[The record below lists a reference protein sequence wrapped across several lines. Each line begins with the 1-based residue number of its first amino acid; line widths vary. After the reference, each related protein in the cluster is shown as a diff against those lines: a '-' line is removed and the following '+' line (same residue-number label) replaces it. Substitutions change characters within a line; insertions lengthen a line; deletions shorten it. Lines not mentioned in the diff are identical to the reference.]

1 MEILGT
7 CLKKKINSS
16 LFLPLFAN
24 LFVLY
29 RCYKG
34 YFMDE
39 ELKKEIKE
47 IYKYRRNLFR
57 KENKMDKFKKIMKYV
72 VNGLNF
78 LNAILI
84 GITPIWNI
92 PYGDEISKTFI
103 VIAGAISVYLLG
115 QKAVEKREEEK

>member
-1 MEILGT
+1 
-7 CLKKKINSS
+7 
-16 LFLPLFAN
+16 
-24 LFVLY
+24 
-29 RCYKG
+29 
-34 YFMDE
+34 MDE
-39 ELKKEIKE
+39 ELKKEINE

-57 KENKMDKFKKIMKYV
+57 KESNTMNKFKKIMKYV

>member
-1 MEILGT
+1 MDIDEI
-7 CLKKKINSS
+7 IRE
-16 LFLPLFAN
+16 
-24 LFVLY
+24 LY
-29 RCYKG
+29 Q
-34 YFMDE
+34 
-39 ELKKEIKE
+39 
-47 IYKYRRNLFR
+47 YRRNLFR

-115 QKAVEKREEEK
+115 QKAIEKKEE

>member
-1 MEILGT
+1 
-7 CLKKKINSS
+7 
-16 LFLPLFAN
+16 
-24 LFVLY
+24 
-29 RCYKG
+29 
-34 YFMDE
+34 MDE

>member
-1 MEILGT
+1 MDIDEI
-7 CLKKKINSS
+7 
-16 LFLPLFAN
+16 
-24 LFVLY
+24 
-29 RCYKG
+29 
-34 YFMDE
+34 
-39 ELKKEIKE
+39 IKE
-47 IYKYRRNLFR
+47 LYQQRRNLFR

-72 VNGLNF
+72 VNGINF

-115 QKAVEKREEEK
+115 QKAVEKKEE